1 MFCDMLGESEAESA
15 KQMVGEL
22 KDVAWVRPI
31 IDRIKEN
38 GGLNRENLD
47 NLLQLKDHLFE
58 LRFAYALHRAGVTAE
73 HEIPG
78 EANSTIDFGFVSKG
92 QQWAVE
98 MMRLGETK
106 AVKAAT
112 VTKDVEPGVQLISQL
127 LSTTAEDPKQSP
139 EAETLQAIQRI
150 CQKCQLRGRPHKFP
164 VPGDAF
170 QVLLVDVRT
179 FMNGGDGND
188 MLHVALGADY
198 VKPPFRCYWE
208 GLPITGV
215 FHEHTSLKG
224 AAEMRQRVHFLGFVR
239 ERAYKPGEFAAATY
253 FVANPHLFG
262 DSEAVRAAAAT
273 WPLQP
278 VKPPK
283 SAD

>member
-1 MFCDMLGESEAESA
+1 MFWDTLESSEAEFA
-15 KQMVGEL
+15 QQLVGEL
-22 KDVAWVRPI
+22 KDVPWAGPI
-31 IDRIKEN
+31 IDRINKN

-47 NLLQLKDHLFE
+47 NLLQLKDYLFE
-58 LRFAYALHRAGVTAE
+58 LRFAHALHRAGVTAE

-98 MMRLGETK
+98 MMRLGETD

-112 VTKDVEPGVQLISQL
+112 VTQDVEPGVQLISRL
-127 LSTTAEDPKQSP
+127 LSTTAEDPEKSD
-139 EAETLQAIQRI
+139 EGETLKAIERL

-179 FMNGGDGND
+179 FLNGGSEDD
-188 MLHVALGADY
+188 LLHVALGADY
-198 VKPPFRCYWE
+198 VAQQFRYYWK
-208 GLPITGV
+208 GRLITGA
-215 FHEHTSLKG
+215 FHEDTNLHG

-239 ERAYKPGEFAAATY
+239 EGALTPDEFARPIY
-253 FVANPHLFG
+253 FVANPHFFR
-262 DSEAVRAAAAT
+262 DSVAVRAAVAT
-273 WPLQP
+273 WPLRP
-278 VKPPK
+278 VMLPK